1 MAQSGERRLHPH
13 LLELFCQGVR
23 VRGTAV
29 THVRVSDMM
38 NEADTW
44 LDMTALE
51 LWPLSAAET
60 SEPERHDVGR
70 LRKSSIEVAAEA
82 TDTPPL
88 HSAEE
93 FGFHVVKTPRRVL
106 VLTANFAIRADLH
119 VTNQADIQN
128 TLDVFRG
135 TFLPLTTASATP
147 ISAGRLVQ
155 PFARKFILVNLEM
168 INLVCDAAEAPP
180 VFFPE

>member
-1 MAQSGERRLHPH
+1 M
-13 LLELFCQGVR
+13 
-23 VRGTAV
+23 RGTAV

-38 NEADTW
+38 NQTDTW

-51 LWPLSAAET
+51 LWPLSAEEA

-82 TDTPPL
+82 TDSPPL
-88 HSAEE
+88 DTAEE
-93 FGFHVVKTPRRVL
+93 FGFHVNKTPRRVL

-119 VTNQADIQN
+119 VTSQADLQT

-147 ISAGRLVQ
+147 ISASGRKFES
-155 PFARKFILVNLEM
+155 FARRFILVNLEM
-168 INLVCDAAEAPP
+168 VNVICDAAEAPP

>member
-1 MAQSGERRLHPH
+1 M
-13 LLELFCQGVR
+13 FCQGVR

-38 NEADTW
+38 NEAATW
-44 LDMTALE
+44 LEMTALE
-51 LWPLSAAET
+51 LWPLTATET

-70 LRKSSIEVAAEA
+70 LRKASIEVATE
-82 TDTPPL
+82 DSDGPPL
-88 HSAEE
+88 HAADE

-135 TFLPLTTASATP
+135 SFLPLTTASATP
-147 ISAGRLVQ
+147 ISSGRAVQ
-155 PFARKFILVNLEM
+155 PFARRFILVNLAM
-168 INLVCDAAEAPP
+168 INLVCDASEAPP
-180 VFFPE
+180 VFFGD

>member
-1 MAQSGERRLHPH
+1 M
-13 LLELFCQGVR
+13 FCQGIR

-38 NEADTW
+38 NEPATW
-44 LDMTALE
+44 LEMTALE
-51 LWPLSAAET
+51 LWPLTATEA

-70 LRKSSIEVAAEA
+70 LRKASIEVATEESEGR
-82 TDTPPL
+82 PL
-88 HSAEE
+88 HAADE

-135 TFLPLTTASATP
+135 SFLPLTTASATP
-147 ISAGRLVQ
+147 ISSGHAVQ
-155 PFARKFILVNLEM
+155 PFARRGE
-168 INLVCDAAEAPP
+168 
-180 VFFPE
+180 PEKRRANGR